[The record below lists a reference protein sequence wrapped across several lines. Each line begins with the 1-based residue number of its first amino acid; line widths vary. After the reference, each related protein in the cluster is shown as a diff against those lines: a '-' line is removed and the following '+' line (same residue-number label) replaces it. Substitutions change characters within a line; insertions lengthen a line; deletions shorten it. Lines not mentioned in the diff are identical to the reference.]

1 VQFAAIILALFL
13 SSVAAAAAPAGES
26 LRPVT
31 HEDLWTMRRLGT
43 PVTSPDG
50 KWAVVAVTE
59 PAYKEEETVSDLW
72 LVAVDGKTEPRR
84 LTATKDAA
92 RASPSAPSAARTSA
106 RST

>member
-1 VQFAAIILALFL
+1 VRNAAILAALLLGSFAAADTH
-13 SSVAAAAAPAGES
+13 ADEG

-31 HEDLWTMRRLGT
+31 HEDLWTMRRLAT

-50 KWAVVAVTE
+50 EWAVVAVTE

-84 LTATKDAA
+84 IKVAA
-92 RASPSAPSAARTSA
+92 
-106 RST
+106 